1 MEVLLLAVMATANIL
16 CFVVGAK
23 VGQSVTKGEKVEMPV
38 IDPMKA
44 YKEHKAK
51 QEAQQQQSVI
61 DTIMHN
67 VETYNGTAEGQKDIP
82 GRG

>member
-23 VGQSVTKGEKVEMPV
+23 VGQTVTKGEKVETPTL
-38 IDPMKA
+38 DPMKA
-44 YKEHKAK
+44 YREHKQK
-51 QEAQQQQSVI
+51 QEAQREQSVI

-67 VETYNGTAEGQKDIP
+67 VEVFNGTAEGQKDIP
-82 GRG
+82 NRG